1 MFYLVED
8 ILLSACI
15 KKCENLWVDGMLIV
29 VILCGCGVLW
39 TELEKINKLL
49 YGEVLLTGAQN
60 QGRMADTGLTMK
72 VK

>member
-1 MFYLVED
+1 
-8 ILLSACI
+8 
-15 KKCENLWVDGMLIV
+15 MLIV

>member
-1 MFYLVED
+1 MSRWY
-8 ILLSACI
+8 ANC
-15 KKCENLWVDGMLIV
+15 

-39 TELEKINKLL
+39 TELDKINKLL